1 MLPAALL
8 AAQPPDQ
15 LPPLLALLGAI
26 EQQWLMLAADADSVL
41 DDTFPD
47 SAAEWALPYL
57 GQVLGLPPDAGRSEI
72 GSATAL
78 RRRRGTPAALE
89 DFATVITGWPARVTE
104 GWQATIW
111 CQQLRHPVRRTAS
124 LNMRAGEHLLVGSQ
138 LDPARRS
145 LTPGGSYHPAAATAT
160 VFPWQVFRFN
170 ATQVCPTADAGR
182 FALHPLGLPTPLYL
196 RPELLVI
203 ASDAED
209 ERPPDAPPAMRP
221 PRAPA
226 DLPLRATWR
235 LIEALAPDQISYGP
249 VWKLGAA
256 HPLVAGQPD
265 DPPLI
270 TLTVDN
276 VAVPWTSIGLTSLP
290 PAAGPAPD
298 PDQVLVDPNRG
309 VIAVGTGLAGTVR
322 ATFYRPASGRIGAL
336 TSTAEP
342 DDRAGKVIIVD
353 PAGGAHAPG
362 QLVVADLDAAVTA
375 AMALPVPGQS
385 TGPDV
390 EIRLETNDRLAAPAP
405 LTAVPSVSRWRLV
418 APAGLTPVIA
428 GDLEIGLPGA
438 HVELAGCYL
447 EGNLTVGPDLAALT
461 LTSVTMNPA
470 AGRTL
475 TVTPGAWTLSL
486 SASLSI
492 LGAVRA
498 DLGAFPIM
506 ITDSLV
512 DGAGVQLTPCG
523 PTPAPPVPVPAV
535 AAADRFPPQL
545 DATASTFAGPVAVD
559 TIWAADCMF
568 LSGVQAVVTSA
579 GCLRYCHLGEHDDPM
594 AHPQGYQCRSGP
606 PPALASAGA
615 ESVGYDAPLLT
626 APAGRGA
633 EPILSAASDGGEI
646 GAYHHARRGPLALRL
661 AQRLA
666 EMVPLTV
673 HPHLAITRPEE

>member
-8 AAQPPDQ
+8 AAQPPDE

-26 EQQWLMLAADADSVL
+26 EEQWLMLAADADSVL

-104 GWQATIW
+104 GWQTTIW

-124 LNMRAGEHLLVGSQ
+124 LSMRAGEHLLVGTQ

-145 LTPGGSYHPAAATAT
+145 LTPGGPYHPAAATAT
-160 VFPWQVFRFN
+160 VFPWQVFRLN
-170 ATQVCPTADAGR
+170 ATQVCPTADPAR
-182 FALHPLGLPTPLYL
+182 FTLHPLGLLAPLYL
-196 RPELLVI
+196 RPQPLVI

-209 ERPPDAPPAMRP
+209 ERPPGAAPAMRP

-235 LIEALAPDQISYGP
+235 LIEALAPDQVSYGP
-249 VWKLGAA
+249 VWTLGPA
-256 HPLVAGQPD
+256 HPLAAGPAD

-290 PAAGPAPD
+290 PGGGPAPD
-298 PDQVLVDPNRG
+298 PDQVLLDPNRG
-309 VIAVGTGLAGTVR
+309 IIAVGSGLAGTVR
-322 ATFYRPASGRIGAL
+322 AMFYRPASGRIGAL
-336 TSTAEP
+336 ASTVEP
-342 DDRAGKVIIVD
+342 DDVAGKVIIVD
-353 PAGGAHAPG
+353 PAGGPHAPG

-375 AMALPVPGQS
+375 AMALPGPGAGP
-385 TGPDV
+385 GPDV

-405 LTAVPSVSRWRLV
+405 LTAVPPVSRWRIV
-418 APAGLTPVIA
+418 APTGLTPVIV

-438 HVELAGCYL
+438 QVELAGCYL
-447 EGNLTVGPDLAALT
+447 EGNLTAGADLAALT

-470 AGRTL
+470 AGRSL
-475 TVTPGAWTLSL
+475 TVTPGAWTLRL
-486 SASLSI
+486 SASLSV
-492 LGAVRA
+492 LGPVRA
-498 DLGAFPIM
+498 DLSAFPIVVA
-506 ITDSLV
+506 DSLI
-512 DGAGVQLTPCG
+512 DGAGIALAPCEA
-523 PTPAPPVPVPAV
+523 APPPTPVPAV

-545 DATASTFAGPVAVD
+545 DATASTFAGAVAAD
-559 TIWAADCMF
+559 TVWAADCMF
-568 LSGVQAVVTSA
+568 LGGVRTVVTSA
-579 GCLRYCHLGEHDDPM
+579 GCLRYCHLGEDPDPQ

-606 PPALASAGA
+606 LPALVSGGV

-626 APAGRGA
+626 APAGRGVD
-633 EPILSAASDGGEI
+633 PVLTAASDGGEI

-661 AQRLA
+661 TQRLA